1 MYLKLAFV
9 TVMIMWLPELR
20 GRDEGGGSGEST
32 QKVQT
37 FRCEMKKF
45 WGCNVK

>member
-1 MYLKLAFV
+1 MYLKLALV
-9 TVMIMWLPELR
+9 TVMIMCLPELR

-37 FRCEMKKF
+37 SRCEIEVLGM
-45 WGCNVK
+45 